1 MSEMLNAAT
10 QYAELGYAVF
20 PCISGDKKPLT
31 EHGCRDATL
40 DIDRITGWWST
51 CPGANVAVATDGL
64 VVIDVDGEVNK
75 WLADEPE
82 KLLELAQAPLALTP
96 SGGRHYIF
104 RAPKNKRYRGSAS
117 RLAPHV
123 DVRAD
128 GNYIV
133 VAPSVLSRG
142 TRYQWVNPLDVP
154 VESLP
159 EPPAWLLAELDETPR
174 VNTSAKASSVFGN
187 PIPSGQ
193 RNSALTRLAGVMR
206 RNGMS
211 EAEMAAA
218 LHRANVDR
226 CQPPLDAEDVDRIAA
241 SVARYEPNA
250 VAVAQVEDHYAQDC
264 EKKEAN
270 GPSDPGAV
278 PDELLRVPGFVDE
291 VMRHTLATAP
301 YPESVMAFAG
311 ALALQ
316 AFLAGRKIRDTADNR
331 TNLYLLG
338 LANSGA
344 GKDHPRKVNQQI
356 LLEIGYQQA
365 VADGFASGEGI
376 EDKLFLQPA
385 MLFQTDEI
393 DALLLA
399 IQAGKDSRYEGI
411 MQVLL
416 KLCTSANGLYPLRV
430 KAGKEHRVIDQ
441 PCLCLF
447 GTAIPQHF
455 YESLSSKMLT
465 NGFLAR
471 QIVLEARRRGEGQ
484 EPAHLALPPNVVE
497 TARYWTD
504 FRPGD
509 RRGNLE
515 HWHPQPKV
523 VEATIEA
530 KKAFRLFRASADERY
545 TEAETRK
552 DQAAMA
558 IWARAHEKSRRSA
571 LVYAASVGHAAPL
584 ITADA
589 ATWACA
595 FVDHQTRRMLYMA
608 SQHASESQ
616 FDARQKKVLRLIRE
630 AGEITRSELCRRTQS
645 LSKRERDDAIENLRE
660 TGQIEERITE
670 TSGRPRLSYVAR

>member
-1 MSEMLNAAT
+1 VSDLLNAAT
-10 QYAELGYAVF
+10 HYAELGFAVF
-20 PCISGDKKPLT
+20 PCISGDKRPLT

-40 DIDRITGWWST
+40 DIERIADWWT
-51 CPGANVAVATDGL
+51 AWPGANVAIVTDGL
-64 VVIDVDGEVNK
+64 VVIDVDGLDNQ
-75 WLADEPE
+75 WLAGEPE

-104 RAPKNKRYRGSAS
+104 RAPQGRHYRGSTG
-117 RLAPHV
+117 RLAAKV

-133 VAPSVLSRG
+133 VAPSVLAG
-142 TRYQWVNPLDVP
+142 GKRYQWINPLDMP

-159 EPPAWLLAELDETPR
+159 EPPAWLLAAL
-174 VNTSAKASSVFGN
+174 NSAPAPNLPNAKQVAGN

-193 RNSALTRLAGVMR
+193 RNAALARLAGVMR

-211 EAEMAAA
+211 QAEMAAA

-226 CQPPLDAEDVDRIAA
+226 CQPSLDAEEVDRIAA

-250 VAVAQVEDHYAQDC
+250 VSVAQVEDHYAQDF
-264 EKKEAN
+264 EKQEAR

-278 PDELLRVPGFVDE
+278 PDELLCVPGFVDE
-291 VMRHTLATAP
+291 VMRHTLTTAP
-301 YPESVMAFAG
+301 YPEPVMAFAG
-311 ALALQ
+311 ALTLQ

-331 TNLYLLG
+331 TNVYLLG

-344 GKDHPRKVNQQI
+344 GKDHPRKVNQHI
-356 LLEIGYQQA
+356 LLEIGCQQA

-399 IQAGKDSRYEGI
+399 IQSGKDSRYEGI

-465 NGFLAR
+465 NGFVAR

-484 EPAHLALPPNVVE
+484 EPAHIALPNAIVE
-497 TARYWTD
+497 SARYWAE

-515 HWHPQPKV
+515 NWHPQPQV
-523 VEATIEA
+523 VEATNEA
-530 KKAFRLFRASADERY
+530 KSVFRDFRLCADQRY
-545 TEAETRK
+545 AAAESWN

-558 IWARAHEKSRRSA
+558 IWARAHEKARRLA
-571 LVYAASVGHAAPL
+571 LVYAASVGPAAPL
-584 ITADA
+584 VTADA

-595 FVDHQTRRMLYMA
+595 FVDHQTRRMLHMA

-630 AGEITRSELCRRTQS
+630 SGEMSRAELCRRTQS
-645 LSKRERDDAIENLRE
+645 LSRREREDVIENLRE
-660 TGQIEERITE
+660 TGQVEERITE
-670 TSGRPRLSYVAR
+670 TGGRPRLSYVAR

>member
-1 MSEMLNAAT
+1 MSEMLDAAT

-31 EHGCRDATL
+31 EHGCRDASL
-40 DIDRITGWWST
+40 DIERITEWWT
-51 CPGANVAVATDGL
+51 AWPGANVAIATDGL
-64 VVIDVDGEVNK
+64 VVIDVDGDRND
-75 WLADEPE
+75 WLTNEPE
-82 KLLELAQAPLALTP
+82 RLLELAQAPLALTP
-96 SGGRHYIF
+96 SGGRHYVF
-104 RAPKNKRYRGSAS
+104 RAPQGRRYRGSAG
-117 RLAPHV
+117 RLAPKV
-123 DVRAD
+123 DIRAD

-133 VAPSVLSRG
+133 VAPSVLAG
-142 TRYQWVNPLDVP
+142 GKRYQWINPHDVP
-154 VESLP
+154 IESLP
-159 EPPAWLLAELDETPR
+159 EPPAWLLAALDEAHAP
-174 VNTSAKASSVFGN
+174 TSPDTKQVTGN

-193 RNSALTRLAGVMR
+193 RNSALTRLAGAMR

-211 EAEMAAA
+211 QAELAAA

-226 CQPPLDAEDVDRIAA
+226 CQPPLDAEEVDRIAA

-250 VAVAQVEDHYAQDC
+250 IAVAQVEDHYGQDF
-264 EKKEAN
+264 EKQEPH

-278 PDELLRVPGFVDE
+278 PDELLYVPGFVDA
-291 VMRHTLATAP
+291 VMRHTLSTAP
-301 YPESVMAFAG
+301 YPEPVMAFAG
-311 ALALQ
+311 ALTLQ

-331 TNLYLLG
+331 TNVYLLG

-344 GKDHPRKVNQQI
+344 GKDHPRKVNQHI
-356 LLEIGYQQA
+356 LLEIGCQQA

-376 EDKLFLQPA
+376 EDKLFLYPA

-399 IQAGKDSRYEGI
+399 IQSGKDSRYEGI

-465 NGFLAR
+465 NGFVAR

-484 EPAHLALPPNVVE
+484 EPAHIALPHGIVE
-497 TARYWTD
+497 SARFWAE

-515 HWHPQPKV
+515 NWHPQPQV
-523 VEATIEA
+523 VEATNEA
-530 KKAFRLFRASADERY
+530 KDVFRDFRSSADQRY
-545 TEAETRK
+545 SAAESRN

-558 IWARAHEKSRRSA
+558 IWARAHEKARRLA

-584 ITADA
+584 VTADA

-595 FVDHQTRRMLYMA
+595 FVDHQTRRMLHMA

-630 AGEITRSELCRRTQS
+630 AGEMSRAELCRRTQS
-645 LSKRERDDAIENLRE
+645 LSKREREDVIENLRE
-660 TGQIEERITE
+660 TGQVEERITE